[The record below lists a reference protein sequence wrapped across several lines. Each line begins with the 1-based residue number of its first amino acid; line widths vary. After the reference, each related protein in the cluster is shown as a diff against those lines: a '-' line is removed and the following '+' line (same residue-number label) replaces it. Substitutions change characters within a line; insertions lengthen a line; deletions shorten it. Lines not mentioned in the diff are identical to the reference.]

1 MISSKLPSTLLYG
14 GDYNPEQWPEAIWA
28 EDARLMKE
36 AGVNVV
42 SVGIFSWARIQP
54 DEHTFDFGWLDRVF
68 ETLFAQGV
76 YVCLA
81 TCTASPPA
89 WMWKNYPDILPEDA
103 SGIPYHQGARQHYS
117 PSSSH
122 YRRLASAFV
131 RKLAGRYGHHPAL
144 VAWHVNNEYA
154 CHMNECHNAEST
166 RAFRGWLKK
175 KYVTLDRLNQ
185 AWGAAFWSQL
195 YHQWDEV
202 LTPRRAPYHSNPT
215 QQLDFKRFTSD
226 AFLECYLMERA
237 ILKELTPEIP
247 VTTNFIGFFKPLD
260 YHRWAQEM
268 DFVSWDSYPDPL
280 LGHGAEAIAAA
291 GNDLKR
297 SQKKDT
303 PFVLMEQAP
312 AGVNW
317 RPVNAT
323 KAPGV
328 MRLQS
333 LQAVARGGDGVM
345 FFQWRA
351 SKAGAEKYHSAMIQH
366 AGAEKTRT
374 FREIK
379 QLGAELAKLGAVAGT
394 LVKPNVAIAFDW
406 DAWWAVELESKPG
419 RIDYAAW
426 TQEIHRW
433 FYEQNIAVDFVHPEE
448 PLGAYALVVAPALYL
463 LTKKNADN
471 LTTYVREGGTLLAT
485 YCSAIVDE
493 NEHVVLDG
501 YPGWLREVLGLWVEE
516 WAILG
521 DAQKNLMRF
530 SDGTTVEAKHWC
542 DVIHLD
548 GAKAL
553 ATFGSDFFAGHAAA
567 TEHDFGKGAAFYL
580 GTKPDAAGLACVLA
594 RAVERAGVTPVLK
607 TPGNVEVALR
617 EGGGKRFLFVLN
629 HGDAPVE
636 VPLAGFAGTELL
648 SGIRAAGTL
657 ELVPLGAAVIAVD
670 A

>member
-1 MISSKLPSTLLYG
+1 MISSKFPSTIFYG
-14 GDYNPEQWPEAIWA
+14 GDYNPEQWPEEIWA
-28 EDARLMKE
+28 EDARLMKA
-36 AGVNVV
+36 AGVNLV

-54 DEHTFDFGWLDRVF
+54 DENTFDFGWLDRVF
-68 ETLFAQGV
+68 DTLAAQGV

-89 WMWKNYPDILPEDA
+89 WMWKKYPDILPEDA

-117 PSSSH
+117 PSSSN
-122 YRRLASAFV
+122 YRRLAAKFV
-131 RKLAGRYGHHPAL
+131 RALAERYGKHPAL
-144 VAWHVNNEYA
+144 VTWHINNEYA

-166 RAFRGWLKK
+166 QAFRAWLKR
-175 KYVTLDRLNQ
+175 KYGTLEALNH

-195 YHQWDEV
+195 YHAWDEV

-237 ILKELTPEIP
+237 ILREISP
-247 VTTNFIGFFKPLD
+247 AIPITTNFIGFFKPLD
-260 YHRWAQEM
+260 YRRWAQEM
-268 DFVSWDSYPDPL
+268 DYVSWDSYPDPL
-280 LGHGAEAIAAA
+280 LGHGAEAYGAV
-291 GNDLKR
+291 GHDLKR
-297 SQKKDT
+297 SLKKEM
-303 PFVLMEQAP
+303 PFVLMEQAT
-312 AGVNW
+312 AAVNW

-333 LQAVARGGDGVM
+333 LQAVARGADGVM

-366 AGAEKTRT
+366 AGAEKSRT
-374 FREIK
+374 FKEVTA
-379 QLGAELAKLGAVAGT
+379 LGAELKKLGVVAGT
-394 LVKPNVAIAFDW
+394 LVKPKVAITFDW
-406 DAWWAVELESKPG
+406 DAWWALELESKVA
-419 RIDYAAW
+419 RIDYVAW

-433 FYEQNIAVDFVHPEE
+433 FYERNIAVDFVHPEE
-448 PLGAYALVVAPALYL
+448 KLGGYSLVVAPALYL

-471 LTTYVREGGTLLAT
+471 LTAYVCEGGTLLAT
-485 YCSAIVDE
+485 YSSGIVDE
-493 NEHVVLDG
+493 NEHVVLGG

-521 DAQKNLMRF
+521 DAQKNSVAF
-530 SDGTTVEAKHWC
+530 ADGAKSEAKHWC
-542 DVIHLD
+542 DVIHLE

-553 ATFGSDFFAGHAAA
+553 ATFESDFFAGRAAV
-567 TEHDFGKGAAFYL
+567 TENAFGKGAAFYL
-580 GTKPDAAGLACVLA
+580 GTKPDAAGLARVFA
-594 RAVERAGVTPVLK
+594 AAVSRAKVDAVLK
-607 TPGNVEVALR
+607 TPANVEVAIR

-629 HGDAPVE
+629 HGEAAAE
-636 VPLAGFAGTELL
+636 VALGALGGTDLL

-657 ELVPLGAAVIAVD
+657 TLAALGAAVIALE
-670 A
+670 